1 MRSLSPEDKP
11 FTHKEPPSPPTWARR
26 DRCATLGR
34 HLVVA
39 QSDNGASPFVLEA
52 RGASGLL
59 TAPETALP
67 ESSSLHGQADTSL
80 VVDVS
85 VRTPRQ
91 PHCVQGLY

>member
-1 MRSLSPEDKP
+1 MKSLSPEGKP
-11 FTHKEPPSPPTWARR
+11 FIHKELPSPPTWARR
-26 DRCATLGR
+26 DRCVTLGC

-39 QSDNGASPFVLEA
+39 QSDNGASPFILEA

-59 TAPETALP
+59 TAPETVLP

-85 VRTPRQ
+85 VRTPGK